1 MAALT
6 KDVFVNRFGSEGV
19 HEEIAA
25 PLGSAVT
32 VYSGSIAL
40 SRAGYLANA
49 SAPQITDTVLGLI
62 GDPAGGTYV
71 KTGPGIVGNG
81 SQGTNGVWI
90 NILTGSFILASGSG
104 ADLLDE
110 TTVGASVYVIDE
122 ITVGKTNGTGTRPTA
137 GVQMP
142 ITPDI
147 VAAYGAGFVPVQ
159 FTNRGT

>member
-1 MAALT
+1 MALS
-6 KDVFVNRFGSEGV
+6 KDVFVNRWGAEGK
-19 HEEIAA
+19 HEPAAA

-49 SAPQITDTVLGLI
+49 ASPASTDVVLGLV

-81 SQGTNGVWI
+81 AQGANGVWVEV
-90 NILTGSFILASGSG
+90 LTGSFILLSATG
-104 ADLLDE
+104 ADQLDE
-110 TTVGASVYVIDE
+110 TTVGSNVYVVDE
-122 ITVGKTNGTGTRPTA
+122 VTVGKTTGGGTRPLA

-142 ITPDI
+142 IDPTIPSG
-147 VAAYGAGFVPVQ
+147 YVPVQ